1 MADRPQS
8 ESLLPGPS
16 EPAEPQPA
24 AGADVAPATAFVDI
38 ALPLP
43 VGQTFT
49 YHLTPYQQQRVQ
61 PGARV
66 RVPVGRRR
74 MTGYVVATR
83 AAAPEGFATR
93 AIENLV
99 DRDPVLPPELLELA
113 RFAADYYLTPL
124 GDVLAAMIPAEADSW
139 GDRRVRLTDQGA
151 LALHHE
157 ALGRDLQGLLLERGQ
172 MRISEIEEQLDD
184 PRIEAV
190 LVQAIEEGALAWD
203 EAGARGER
211 YAAAFELAPGDPDL
225 QRERAGRSAAGR
237 AVIDFLVAL
246 GRPALADEL
255 RQGVGCSAAV
265 LRRLTGLGILLRFSQ
280 PSRLGLDRHL
290 LAHANGSSAAPPLLE
305 LRGDQAS
312 AVTELERALASGK
325 FERFLLRGMTGS
337 GKTEV
342 YLRAAAAALAGGRS
356 VLLLV
361 PEIALVPAL
370 AAAARLR
377 FPKELAVLHSGL
389 GAAERQQEWARIRT
403 GEARLVVGPRS
414 ALFAPVTRLGLIV
427 VDEEQDLSYKQDSSP
442 RYQGRDLALMRA
454 KLAGAVA
461 VLVSATPSLET
472 RLAVVSGRMA
482 ALTLTERA
490 GNGALPEGILVDLRN
505 EPSVGVGGK
514 GRLPGDVQ
522 FSARLLAEIERALT
536 EGDQT
541 ILLRNRRGYAP
552 LLLCRACGEDFRC
565 DDCGLPRTY
574 HRKGGRGEQLIC
586 HYCDSRLAVPPRCP
600 RCRAETLEPIGSGTE
615 RIEEAVKERFPDAAV
630 DVLDR
635 DALSRGG
642 GPAAILERFQRG
654 ETQIL
659 VGTQMVSKG
668 HHFPRVAL
676 TGILS
681 ADSYLGFPDFR
692 AVEKTYALLT
702 QLAGRAGRGERP
714 GRMVIQTFLPD
725 HYAIRAA
732 LLQDDVAFA
741 EQEMR
746 FRRIFHYPPYT
757 RMVQLLL
764 RDANRE
770 RGLARLGEIAAR
782 IGRHPRA
789 EELRVTGPAT
799 APLERL
805 RGEWRLQLLVRSAQ
819 GGLLRQAIRE
829 ALGEKPHAGLA
840 VDVDPFHLL

>member
-1 MADRPQS
+1 MTP
-8 ESLLPGPS
+8 
-16 EPAEPQPA
+16 
-24 AGADVAPATAFVDI
+24 TAFVDI

-49 YHLTPYQQQRVQ
+49 YHLTPYQQARIR

-74 MTGYVVATR
+74 MTGYVVAAR
-83 AAAPEGFATR
+83 DAAPEGFATR
-93 AIENLV
+93 AIEALI
-99 DRDPVLPPELLELA
+99 DREPVLPGELLELA
-113 RFAADYYLTPL
+113 RFAADYYLAPL
-124 GDVLAAMIPAEADSW
+124 GDVLAAMIPAEADAW
-139 GDRRVRLTDQGA
+139 GDRRVRLTDRGA
-151 LALHHE
+151 LAVHRDP
-157 ALGRDLQGLLLERGQ
+157 LGLAVQGLLLERGQ
-172 MRISEIEEQLDD
+172 MRISEIEELLDD

-190 LVQAIEEGALAWD
+190 LVAALEEGGLAWD

-211 YAAAFELAPGDPDL
+211 YAAAFGLAPGDPQEL
-225 QRERAGRSAAGR
+225 RERAGRSPAGR
-237 AVIDFLVAL
+237 AVVDFLAAL
-246 GRPALADEL
+246 GRPALSDEL
-255 RQGVGCSAAV
+255 RQGAGCSAAV
-265 LRRLTGLGILLRFSQ
+265 LRRLAGLGILLRFSQ

-290 LAHANGSSAAPPLLE
+290 MPRAAAPAPIA
-305 LRGDQAS
+305 LRGDQTA
-312 AVTELERALASGK
+312 ALAAIEDALAAGS
-325 FERFLLRGMTGS
+325 FARFLLRGMTGS

-342 YLRAAAAALAGGRS
+342 YLRAAAAALAAGRS

-370 AAAARLR
+370 ATAARQR
-377 FPKELAVLHSGL
+377 FPEELAVLHSGL

-414 ALFAPVTRLGLIV
+414 ALFAPLLNLGLIV

-461 VLVSATPSLET
+461 LLVSATPALET
-472 RLAVVSGRMA
+472 RLAVASGRMVG
-482 ALTLTERA
+482 LGLTERA

-505 EPSVGVGGK
+505 EPVV
-514 GRLPGDVQ
+514 RLPGDVQ
-522 FSARLLAEIERALT
+522 FSARLLAEIERALA

-565 DDCGLPRTY
+565 ADCGLPRTY

-586 HYCDSRLAVPPRCP
+586 HYCDSHLAVPARCP
-600 RCRAETLEPIGSGTE
+600 TCRAETLEAIGAGTE

-714 GRMVIQTFLPD
+714 GRMVIQTFLPE
-725 HYAIRAA
+725 HYAIQAA
-732 LLQDDVAFA
+732 LRQDDAAFA

-764 RDANRE
+764 RDRSRE
-770 RGLARLGEIAAR
+770 RGLERLTEIARRLA
-782 IGRHPRA
+782 RHPRA
-789 EELRVTGPAT
+789 GELRVTGPAT

-805 RGEWRLQLLVRSAQ
+805 RGEWRLQLLVRGAQ
-819 GGLLRQAIRE
+819 GSLVRQAIRE
-829 ALGEKPHAGLA
+829 ALGDKPHAGLA
-840 VDVDPFHLL
+840 IDVDPYHLL

>member
-1 MADRPQS
+1 MPAGPFS
-8 ESLLPGPS
+8 PG
-16 EPAEPQPA
+16 
-24 AGADVAPATAFVDI
+24 GALTPTAFVDI

-49 YHLTPYQQQRVQ
+49 YHLTPYQQARVQ

-83 AAAPEGFATR
+83 SIAPEGFETR
-93 AIENLV
+93 AIEALI
-99 DRDPVLPPELLELA
+99 DREPVLPPELLELA

-139 GDRRVRLTDQGA
+139 GDRRVRLTDRGA
-151 LALHHE
+151 LAMH
-157 ALGRDLQGLLLERGQ
+157 RDPLAAAMQALLLERGQ
-172 MRISEIEEQLDD
+172 MRISEIEEHLDE
-184 PRIEAV
+184 PQIEAV
-190 LVQAIEEGALAWD
+190 LVAAIEDGGLAWD

-211 YAAAFELAPGDPDL
+211 YAAAFGLAPGDVGSL
-225 QRERAGRSAAGR
+225 RERAGRSPAGR
-237 AVIDFLVAL
+237 AVVDYLAAL
-246 GRPALADEL
+246 GRPALAEEL
-255 RQGVGCSAAV
+255 RQGVDCSAAV
-265 LRRLTGLGILLRFSQ
+265 LRRLAGLGILLRFSQ

-290 LAHANGSSAAPPLLE
+290 MPRVPSEGAPPEIE
-305 LRGDQAS
+305 LRADQQA
-312 AVTELERALASGK
+312 ALGTLERALAAGT

-342 YLRAAAAALAGGRS
+342 YLRAAAAALALGKS

-370 AAAARLR
+370 AAAARQR
-377 FPKELAVLHSGL
+377 FPRQLAVLHSGL

-414 ALFAPVTRLGLIV
+414 VLFAPVARLGLIV

-472 RLAVVSGRMA
+472 RHAVAAGRIA
-482 ALTLTERA
+482 ALGLTERA

-505 EPSVGVGGK
+505 EPRVK
-514 GRLPGDVQ
+514 LPGDVQ
-522 FSARLLAEIERALT
+522 FSERLLSEIERALA

-565 DDCGLPRTY
+565 ADCGLPRTY
-574 HRKGGRGEQLIC
+574 HRKGARGEQLIC
-586 HYCDSRLAVPPRCP
+586 HYCDSRLAVPAQCP
-600 RCRAETLEPIGSGTE
+600 VCRAETLEAIGAGTE
-615 RIEEAVKERFPDAAV
+615 RIEEAVKERFPGAAV

-668 HHFPRVAL
+668 HHFPGVAL

-732 LLQDDVAFA
+732 MLADDAAFA
-741 EQEMR
+741 EQELR

-764 RDANRE
+764 RDRSRE
-770 RGLARLGEIAAR
+770 RGLERLTEIAAR
-782 IGRHPRA
+782 LSRHPRA
-789 EELRVTGPAT
+789 GELRVTGPAT

-805 RGEWRLQLLVRSAQ
+805 RGEWRLQLLVRGAQ
-819 GGLLRQAIRE
+819 GGLVRQAIRE
-829 ALGEKPHAGLA
+829 ALGDKPHPGLA
-840 VDVDPFHLL
+840 VDVDPYHLL

>member
-1 MADRPQS
+1 MTDPQIP
-8 ESLLPGPS
+8 ELPV
-16 EPAEPQPA
+16 AAAAPA
-24 AGADVAPATAFVDI
+24 AAFVDI

-49 YHLTPYQQQRVQ
+49 YHLTLYQQERVK

-74 MTGYVVATR
+74 MIGYVVATR
-83 AAAPEGFATR
+83 AVAPEGFATR
-93 AIENLV
+93 AIEALV

-113 RFAADYYLTPL
+113 RFAADYYLCPL

-139 GDRRVRLTDQGA
+139 GDRRVRLTDRGA
-151 LALHHE
+151 MALPHHP
-157 ALGRDLQGLLLERGQ
+157 AWVCLQALLLERGQ
-172 MRISEIEEQLDD
+172 MRISEIEELLDD
-184 PRIEAV
+184 PQIEAV
-190 LVQAIEEGALAWD
+190 LVQALEEGNLAWD

-211 YAAAFELAPGDPDL
+211 YAAAFGLAPGPPDAL
-225 QRERAGRSAAGR
+225 RERAGRSAAGR

-265 LRRLTGLGILLRFSQ
+265 LRRLAGLGILLRFSQ
-280 PSRLGLDRHL
+280 PSRVALDRHL
-290 LAHANGSSAAPPLLE
+290 MAPAPLTHGSAAPAPIQ
-305 LRGDQAS
+305 LRDDQAG
-312 AVTELERALASGK
+312 ALAEIERALASGS

-342 YLRAAAAALAGGRS
+342 YLRAAATALAGGRS

-370 AAAARLR
+370 AAAARQR

-454 KLAGAVA
+454 KLSGAVA
-461 VLVSATPSLET
+461 VLVSATPALET
-472 RLAVVSGRMA
+472 RLAVASGRMA
-482 ALTLTERA
+482 ALSLTARA
-490 GNGALPEGILVDLRN
+490 GHGALPAGILVDLRT
-505 EPSVGVGGK
+505 EPVA
-514 GRLPGDVQ
+514 RLPGDVQ
-522 FSARLLAEIERALT
+522 FSARLLAEIERALA

-565 DDCGLPRTY
+565 SACGLPRTY
-574 HRKGGRGEQLIC
+574 HRKGGKGGRGEQLIC
-586 HYCDSRLAVPPRCP
+586 HYCDSRLAVPTCCP
-600 RCRAETLEPIGSGTE
+600 TCRGETLEAIGAGTE

-714 GRMVIQTFLPD
+714 GRMVIQTFLPE

-732 LLQDDVAFA
+732 LLQDDAAFA
-741 EQEMR
+741 EQELR

-770 RGLARLGEIAAR
+770 RGLARLTEIAAR
-782 IGRHPRA
+782 LARQPRA
-789 EELRVTGPAT
+789 AELRVTGPAT

-805 RGEWRLQLLVRSAQ
+805 RGEWRLQLLVRGAQ
-819 GGLLRQAIRE
+819 GGLVRQAVRE
-829 ALGEKPHAGLA
+829 ALGEKPHPGLA
-840 VDVDPFHLL
+840 VDVDPYHLL

>member
-1 MADRPQS
+1 MTP
-8 ESLLPGPS
+8 
-16 EPAEPQPA
+16 
-24 AGADVAPATAFVDI
+24 TAFVDI

-49 YHLTPYQQQRVQ
+49 YHLTPYQQERIR

-74 MTGYVVATR
+74 MTGYVVAAR
-83 AAAPEGFATR
+83 AEAPAGFETR
-93 AIENLV
+93 AIEALI
-99 DRDPVLPPELLELA
+99 DREPVLPEELLELA

-139 GDRRVRLTDQGA
+139 GDRRVRLTDRGA
-151 LALHHE
+151 LAVHHD
-157 ALGRDLQGLLLERGQ
+157 ALGRAMQGLLLERGQ
-172 MRISEIEEQLDD
+172 MRISEIEELLDD

-190 LVQAIEEGALAWD
+190 LVAAIDEGGLAWD

-211 YAAAFELAPGDPDL
+211 YAAAFELASGDPQAL
-225 QRERAGRSAAGR
+225 REKAGRSAAGR
-237 AVIDFLVAL
+237 AVVDFLAAL

-255 RQGVGCSAAV
+255 RQGVGCSTAV
-265 LRRLTGLGILLRFSQ
+265 LRRLAGLGILLRFSQ

-290 LAHANGSSAAPPLLE
+290 LALSPGSAAQPPLLE
-305 LRGDQAS
+305 LRADQAS
-312 AVTELERALASGK
+312 ALATLESALAAGT
-325 FERFLLRGMTGS
+325 FERFLLRGVTGS

-342 YLRAAAAALAGGRS
+342 YLRAAASALAGGRS

-370 AAAARLR
+370 AAAARQR
-377 FPKELAVLHSGL
+377 FPAELAVLHSGL

-414 ALFAPVTRLGLIV
+414 ALFAPVQHLGLIV

-472 RLAVVSGRMA
+472 RLAVTTGRIS
-482 ALTLTERA
+482 ALGLTERA

-505 EPSVGVGGK
+505 EPVV
-514 GRLPGDVQ
+514 RLPGDVQ
-522 FSARLLAEIERALT
+522 FSARLLAEIERALA

-565 DDCGLPRTY
+565 SACGLPRTY
-574 HRKGGRGEQLIC
+574 HRRGGKEDRGEQLIC
-586 HYCDSRLAVPPRCP
+586 HYCDSRLTVPARCP
-600 RCRAETLEPIGSGTE
+600 TCRAETLEAIGAGTE
-615 RIEEAVKERFPDAAV
+615 RIEEAVKERFPEAAV

-635 DALSRGG
+635 DALARGG

-714 GRMVIQTFLPD
+714 GRMVIQTFLPE

-732 LLQDDVAFA
+732 LAQDDAAFA

-764 RDANRE
+764 RDRSRE
-770 RGLARLGEIAAR
+770 RGLERLTEIAGR

-789 EELRVTGPAT
+789 GELRVTGPAT

-805 RGEWRLQLLVRSAQ
+805 RGEWRLQLLVRGAQ
-819 GGLLRQAIRE
+819 GGLVRQAIRE
-829 ALGEKPHAGLA
+829 ALGDKPHPGLA
-840 VDVDPFHLL
+840 VDVDPYHLL

>member
-1 MADRPQS
+1 MSRGGRSGTDPQP
-8 ESLLPGPS
+8 PGSS
-16 EPAEPQPA
+16 EPREP
-24 AGADVAPATAFVDI
+24 AFVEI

-43 VGQTFT
+43 VGQTYT
-49 YHLTPYQQQRVQ
+49 YHLTPYQQERVK

-66 RVPVGRRR
+66 RVPVGKRR
-74 MTGYVVATR
+74 MTGYVVA
-83 AAAPEGFATR
+83 AGVEAPAGVETR
-93 AIENLV
+93 AIDALI

-113 RFAADYYLTPL
+113 RFAADYYLTPV

-139 GDRRVRLTDQGA
+139 GDRRVRLTDRGA
-151 LALHHE
+151 LALHHVAGAR
-157 ALGRDLQGLLLERGQ
+157 ALQALLLERGQ
-172 MRISEIEEQLDD
+172 MRISEIEEELDD
-184 PRIEAV
+184 PQIEAL
-190 LVQAIEEGALAWD
+190 LVQEIAAGGLAWD

-211 YAAAFELAPGDPDL
+211 YAAAFGLAPGEPAAL
-225 QRERAGRSAAGR
+225 RERAGRSPAGR
-237 AVIDFLVAL
+237 AVVDFLVAL
-246 GRPALADEL
+246 GRPALAHEL
-255 RQGVGCSAAV
+255 RQGVGCSTAV
-265 LRRLTGLGILLRFSQ
+265 LSRLARLGILLRFSQ
-280 PSRLGLDRHL
+280 PSRLGLERHL
-290 LAHANGSSAAPPLLE
+290 LAGEAGAPPVLA
-305 LRGDQAS
+305 LRSDQQS
-312 AVTELERALASGK
+312 ALDAIERALSSAR
-325 FERFLLRGMTGS
+325 FERFLLRGITGS

-342 YLRAAAAALAGGRS
+342 YLRAAAAALAMGRS

-370 AAAARLR
+370 AAAARQR
-377 FPKELAVLHSGL
+377 FPHELAVLHSGL
-389 GAAERQQEWARIRT
+389 GAAERQQEWARVRS

-414 ALFAPVTRLGLIV
+414 ALFAPVSRLGLVV

-454 KLAGAVA
+454 KISGAVA

-472 RLAVVSGRMA
+472 RLAVESGRIA
-482 ALTLTERA
+482 PLTLTERA
-490 GNGALPEGILVDLRN
+490 GQGSLPEGILVDLRN
-505 EPSVGVGGK
+505 EPADRGEHR
-514 GRLPGDVQ
+514 GRLPGEVQ
-522 FSARLLAEIERALT
+522 FSARLIVEIERAVA

-541 ILLRNRRGYAP
+541 ILLRNRRGYSP

-565 DDCGLPRTY
+565 ADCGLPRTY
-574 HRKGGRGEQLIC
+574 HRRAGELVC
-586 HYCDSRLAVPPRCP
+586 HYCDSRLAAPALCP
-600 RCRAETLEPIGSGTE
+600 RCRGETLEAIGAGTE
-615 RIEEAVKERFPDAAV
+615 RIEEALHDLFPAVAV

-635 DALSRGG
+635 DAARRGG

-676 TGILS
+676 TGVLS

-714 GRMVIQTFLPD
+714 GRVVIQTFLPE

-732 LLQDDVAFA
+732 LHQDDATFA

-764 RDANRE
+764 RDRSRE
-770 RGLARLGEIAAR
+770 RGLTRLAEIAGR
-782 IGRHPRA
+782 IAHHPRSG
-789 EELRVTGPAT
+789 ELRVTGPAT

-805 RGEWRLQLLVRSAQ
+805 RGEWRLQLLVRGAQ
-819 GGLLRQAIRE
+819 GGVLRQVVRA

-840 VDVDPFHLL
+840 VDVDPYHLL

>member
-1 MADRPQS
+1 MTAPHDTDPF
-8 ESLLPGPS
+8 PP
-16 EPAEPQPA
+16 PAWA
-24 AGADVAPATAFVDI
+24 LAFVDI

-49 YHLTPYQQQRVQ
+49 YHLTPYQQLRVK

-74 MTGYVVATR
+74 MTGYVVAAR
-83 AAAPEGFATR
+83 AEAPAGFETR
-93 AIENLV
+93 AIEALI
-99 DRDPVLPPELLELA
+99 DREPVLPRELLELA
-113 RFAADYYLTPL
+113 RFTADYYLTPL

-139 GDRRVRLTDQGA
+139 GDRRVRLTDRGA
-151 LALHHE
+151 LALHHLPAAV
-157 ALGRDLQGLLLERGQ
+157 ALQALLLERGQ
-172 MRISEIEEQLDD
+172 MRIAEIEELLDD
-184 PRIEAV
+184 PQTEAV
-190 LVQAIEEGALAWD
+190 LVQAIADGVLTWD

-211 YAAAFELAPGDPDL
+211 YSAAFELAAGDPEML
-225 QRERAGRSAAGR
+225 SQRAGRSPAGR
-237 AVIDFLVAL
+237 AVVAYLSAL
-246 GRPALADEL
+246 GRPALAEEL
-255 RQGVGCSAAV
+255 RQGAGCSTAV
-265 LRRLTGLGILLRFSQ
+265 LRRLATLGILRRFSQ
-280 PSRLGLDRHL
+280 PNRLGLDRHL
-290 LAHANGSSAAPPLLE
+290 MVGSAGPPAVLALRDDQQSALAE
-305 LRGDQAS
+305 I
-312 AVTELERALASGK
+312 ERAIVSGV
-325 FERFLLRGMTGS
+325 FARFLLRGMTGS

-342 YLRAAAAALAGGRS
+342 YLRAAATALEQGRS

-370 AAAARLR
+370 AAAARQR

-389 GAAERQQEWARIRT
+389 GAAERQQEWARIHS

-414 ALFAPVTRLGLIV
+414 ALFAPVSRLGLIV

-454 KLAGAVA
+454 KISGAVA

-472 RLAVVSGRMA
+472 RLAVVSGRFA
-482 ALTLTERA
+482 PLTLTERA
-490 GNGALPEGILVDLRN
+490 GHGSLPEGILVDLRN
-505 EPSVGVGGK
+505 EPVV
-514 GRLPGDVQ
+514 RLPGDVQ
-522 FSARLLAEIERALT
+522 FSARLIAEIERALA

-541 ILLRNRRGYAP
+541 ILLRNRRGYSP

-565 DDCGLPRTY
+565 ADCGLPRTY
-574 HRKGGRGEQLIC
+574 HRRAGQLIC
-586 HYCDSRLAVPPRCP
+586 HYCDSRLSAPTRCP
-600 RCRAETLEPIGSGTE
+600 RCRTETLEAIGAGTE
-615 RIEEAVKERFPDAAV
+615 RIEEALHDRFPGAAV

-635 DALSRGG
+635 DAMHRGG

-668 HHFPRVAL
+668 HHFPGVAL

-714 GRMVIQTFLPD
+714 GRVVIQTFLPE

-732 LLQDDVAFA
+732 LLQDDAAFA

-764 RDANRE
+764 RDRSRD
-770 RGLARLGEIAAR
+770 RGLARLAEIAGR
-782 IGRHPRA
+782 ISRHPRA
-789 EELRVTGPAT
+789 GELRVTGPAT

-805 RGEWRLQLLVRSAQ
+805 RGEWRLQLLVRGAQ
-819 GGLLRQAIRE
+819 GAIVRQVVRE
-829 ALGEKPHAGLA
+829 ALGEKAPAGLA
-840 VDVDPFHLL
+840 VDVDPYHLL

>member
-1 MADRPQS
+1 VTDSPD
-8 ESLLPGPS
+8 PGP
-16 EPAEPQPA
+16 
-24 AGADVAPATAFVDI
+24 APDLHPLPSAFVDI

-43 VGQTFT
+43 VGQTLT
-49 YHLTPYQQQRVQ
+49 YHLTPYQLERVK

-74 MTGYVVATR
+74 MIGYVVAAR
-83 AAAPEGFATR
+83 AAAPAGFETR
-93 AIENLV
+93 AIEALI

-113 RFAADYYLTPL
+113 RFAADYYLAPL
-124 GDVLAAMIPAEADSW
+124 GDLLAAMIPAEADAW
-139 GDRRVRLTDQGA
+139 GDRRLRLTDRGA
-151 LALHHE
+151 MALHHRPAAA
-157 ALGRDLQGLLLERGQ
+157 ALQSLLLERGP
-172 MRISEIEEQLDD
+172 MRISEIEEELDD
-184 PRIEAV
+184 AQVEAL
-190 LVQAIEEGALAWD
+190 LVQVIAEGGLAWD

-211 YAAAFELAPGDPDL
+211 YTAAFELAPGHPDL
-225 QRERAGRSAAGR
+225 LRARSGRSPAGR
-237 AVIDFLVAL
+237 AVVDYLVAL

-255 RQGVGCSAAV
+255 RQGVGCSMAV
-265 LRRLTGLGILLRFSQ
+265 LRRLATLGVLLRFSQ
-280 PSRLGLDRHL
+280 PIRLGLDRHL
-290 LAHANGSSAAPPLLE
+290 MAGSASPPASIR
-305 LRGDQAS
+305 LRGDQQ
-312 AVTELERALASGK
+312 VALAEIEQAIAAGV
-325 FERFLLRGMTGS
+325 FTRFLLRGITGS

-342 YLRAAAAALAGGRS
+342 YLRAAAAALQRGRS

-370 AAAARLR
+370 AAAARQR

-389 GAAERQQEWARIRT
+389 AAAERQQEWARIQS

-442 RYQGRDLALMRA
+442 RYHGRDLALMRA
-454 KLAGAVA
+454 KISDAVA

-472 RLAVVSGRMA
+472 RLGVVSGKFA
-482 ALTLTERA
+482 PLTLTERA
-490 GNGALPEGILVDLRN
+490 GHGSLPEGILVDLRN
-505 EPSVGVGGK
+505 EPIV
-514 GRLPGDVQ
+514 RLPGDVQ
-522 FSARLLAEIERALT
+522 FSERLIAEIERALAA
-536 EGDQT
+536 GDQT
-541 ILLRNRRGYAP
+541 ILLRNRRGYSP

-565 DDCGLPRTY
+565 ADCGLPRTY
-574 HRKGGRGEQLIC
+574 HRREGELIC
-586 HYCDSRLAVPPRCP
+586 HYCGSRLATPTHCP
-600 RCRAETLEPIGSGTE
+600 RCRAETLEAIGAGTE
-615 RIEEAVKERFPDAAV
+615 RIEEALNARFPDAAV

-635 DALSRGG
+635 DALRRGGG
-642 GPAAILERFQRG
+642 GPAAILERFERG

-714 GRMVIQTFLPD
+714 GRVVIQTFLPE
-725 HYAIRAA
+725 HYAIQAA
-732 LLQDDVAFA
+732 LHQNDAAFA

-764 RDANRE
+764 RDRSRD
-770 RGLARLGEIAAR
+770 RGLARLTEIAGR
-782 IGRHPRA
+782 ISRHPRA
-789 EELRVTGPAT
+789 GELRVTGPAT

-819 GGLLRQAIRE
+819 GGVTRLVVRD
-829 ALGEKPHAGLA
+829 ALGEKSHPGLA
-840 VDVDPFHLL
+840 VDVDPYHLL

>member
-1 MADRPQS
+1 
-8 ESLLPGPS
+8 
-16 EPAEPQPA
+16 
-24 AGADVAPATAFVDI
+24 
-38 ALPLP
+38 
-43 VGQTFT
+43 
-49 YHLTPYQQQRVQ
+49 
-61 PGARV
+61 
-66 RVPVGRRR
+66 
-74 MTGYVVATR
+74 MTGYVVAAR
-83 AAAPEGFATR
+83 AAAPEGFSTR
-93 AIENLV
+93 AIEALI
-99 DRDPVLPPELLELA
+99 DREPVLPQELLELA
-113 RFAADYYLTPL
+113 RFAAEYYLTPL

-139 GDRRVRLTDQGA
+139 GDRRVRLTDRGA
-151 LALHHE
+151 LAVHHHAVGR
-157 ALGRDLQGLLLERGQ
+157 ALQALLLERGQ
-172 MRISEIEEQLDD
+172 MRISEIEEEIDD
-184 PRIEAV
+184 PQIEAV
-190 LVQAIEEGALAWD
+190 LVAAIEGGGLAWD

-211 YAAAFELAPGDPDL
+211 YAAAFELAPGEPQAL
-225 QRERAGRSAAGR
+225 RERAGRSAAGR

-255 RQGVGCSAAV
+255 RQGAGCSTAV

-290 LAHANGSSAAPPLLE
+290 LTLSPGSAQEPPLLA

-312 AVTELERALASGK
+312 ALATVEEALAKGA
-325 FERFLLRGMTGS
+325 FERFLLRGVTGS

-370 AAAARLR
+370 AAAARQR
-377 FPKELAVLHSGL
+377 FPAELAVLHSGL
-389 GAAERQQEWARIRT
+389 GAGERQQEWARIRT
-403 GEARLVVGPRS
+403 GEARVVVGPRS

-472 RLAVVSGRMA
+472 RLAVATGRIA
-482 ALTLTERA
+482 ALGLTERA
-490 GNGALPEGILVDLRN
+490 GNGALPEGILVDLRS
-505 EPSVGVGGK
+505 EPVV
-514 GRLPGDVQ
+514 RLPGDVQ
-522 FSARLLAEIERALT
+522 FSGRLLAEIERALA

-565 DDCGLPRTY
+565 AACGLPRTY

-600 RCRAETLEPIGSGTE
+600 TCRAETLEAIGAGTE

-702 QLAGRAGRGERP
+702 QLAGRAGRGARP
-714 GRMVIQTFLPD
+714 GRMVIQTFLPE

-732 LLQDDVAFA
+732 LQQDDAAFA

-764 RDANRE
+764 RDRSRE
-770 RGLARLGEIAAR
+770 RGLERLTEIAAR

-789 EELRVTGPAT
+789 AELRVTGPAT

-805 RGEWRLQLLVRSAQ
+805 RGEWRLQLLVRAAQ
-819 GGLLRQAIRE
+819 GGLVRQAIRE
-829 ALGEKPHAGLA
+829 ALGDRPHPGLA
-840 VDVDPFHLL
+840 VDVDPYHLL

>member
-1 MADRPQS
+1 MTP
-8 ESLLPGPS
+8 
-16 EPAEPQPA
+16 
-24 AGADVAPATAFVDI
+24 TAFVDI

-49 YHLTPYQQQRVQ
+49 YHLTPYQQARIR

-74 MTGYVVATR
+74 MTGYVVAAR
-83 AAAPEGFATR
+83 DAAPEGFATR
-93 AIENLV
+93 AIEALI
-99 DRDPVLPPELLELA
+99 DREPVLPGELLELA
-113 RFAADYYLTPL
+113 RFAADYYLAPL
-124 GDVLAAMIPAEADSW
+124 GDVLAAMIPAEADAW
-139 GDRRVRLTDQGA
+139 GDRRVRLTDRGA
-151 LALHHE
+151 LAVHRDP
-157 ALGRDLQGLLLERGQ
+157 LGLAVQGLLLERGQ
-172 MRISEIEEQLDD
+172 MRISEIEELLDD

-190 LVQAIEEGALAWD
+190 LVAALEEGGLAWD

-211 YAAAFELAPGDPDL
+211 YAAAFGLAPGDPQEL
-225 QRERAGRSAAGR
+225 RERAGRSPAGR
-237 AVIDFLVAL
+237 AVVDFLAAL
-246 GRPALADEL
+246 GRPALSDEL
-255 RQGVGCSAAV
+255 RQGAGCSAAV
-265 LRRLTGLGILLRFSQ
+265 LRRLAGLGILLRFSQ

-290 LAHANGSSAAPPLLE
+290 MPRAAAPAAIT
-305 LRGDQAS
+305 LRGDQTA
-312 AVTELERALASGK
+312 ALAAIEDALAAGS
-325 FERFLLRGMTGS
+325 FARFLLRGMTGS

-342 YLRAAAAALAGGRS
+342 YLRAAAAALAAGRS

-370 AAAARLR
+370 ATAARQR
-377 FPKELAVLHSGL
+377 FPEELAVLHSGL

-414 ALFAPVTRLGLIV
+414 ALFAPLLNLGLIV

-461 VLVSATPSLET
+461 LLVSATPALET
-472 RLAVVSGRMA
+472 RLAVASGRMVG
-482 ALTLTERA
+482 LGLTERA

-505 EPSVGVGGK
+505 EPVV
-514 GRLPGDVQ
+514 RLPGDVQ
-522 FSARLLAEIERALT
+522 FSARLLAEIERALA

-565 DDCGLPRTY
+565 ADCGLPRTY

-586 HYCDSRLAVPPRCP
+586 HYCDSHLAVPARCP
-600 RCRAETLEPIGSGTE
+600 TCRAETLEAIGAGTE

-714 GRMVIQTFLPD
+714 GRMVIQTFLPE
-725 HYAIRAA
+725 HYAIQAA
-732 LLQDDVAFA
+732 LRQDDAAFA

-764 RDANRE
+764 RDRSRE
-770 RGLARLGEIAAR
+770 RGLERLTEIARRLA
-782 IGRHPRA
+782 RHPRA
-789 EELRVTGPAT
+789 GELRVTGPAT

-805 RGEWRLQLLVRSAQ
+805 RGEWRLQLLVRGAQ
-819 GGLLRQAIRE
+819 GSLVRQAIRE
-829 ALGEKPHAGLA
+829 ALGDKPHAGLA
-840 VDVDPFHLL
+840 IDVDPYHLL

>member
-1 MADRPQS
+1 MTP
-8 ESLLPGPS
+8 
-16 EPAEPQPA
+16 
-24 AGADVAPATAFVDI
+24 TAFVDI

-43 VGQTFT
+43 VGQTYT
-49 YHLTPYQQQRVQ
+49 YHLTPYQQERLR

-74 MTGYVVATR
+74 MTGYVVASR
-83 AAAPEGFATR
+83 DSAPAGVATR
-93 AIENLV
+93 AIEALI
-99 DRDPVLPPELLELA
+99 DREPVLPGELLELA
-113 RFAADYYLTPL
+113 RFASDYYLTPL

-139 GDRRVRLTDQGA
+139 ADRRVRLTDRGA
-151 LALHHE
+151 LAVH
-157 ALGRDLQGLLLERGQ
+157 RDPLAQAVQALLLERGQ
-172 MRISEIEEQLDD
+172 LRISEIEELLDD

-190 LVQAIEEGALAWD
+190 LVAALEEGGLAWD

-211 YAAAFELAPGDPDL
+211 YSTAFGLAPGDPGEL
-225 QRERAGRSAAGR
+225 GARAGRSPAGR
-237 AVIDFLVAL
+237 AVVEFLTTL

-255 RQGVGCSAAV
+255 REGAGASAAV
-265 LRRLTGLGILLRFSQ
+265 LRRLAGLGILLRFSQ

-290 LAHANGSSAAPPLLE
+290 LPRDAPPE
-305 LRGDQAS
+305 PIALRGDQA
-312 AVTELERALASGK
+312 AALAAIESALAGGG
-325 FERFLLRGMTGS
+325 FARFLLRGVTGS

-342 YLRAAAAALAGGRS
+342 YLRAAGAALSAGRS

-370 AAAARLR
+370 ASAARLR
-377 FPKELAVLHSGL
+377 FPDELAVLHSGL
-389 GAAERQQEWARIRT
+389 GSAERQQEWARIRT

-414 ALFAPVTRLGLIV
+414 ALFAPVAHLGLIV

-461 VLVSATPSLET
+461 VLVSATPALET
-472 RLAVVSGRMA
+472 RLAVASGRMTG
-482 ALTLTERA
+482 LGLTERA

-505 EPSVGVGGK
+505 EPVVK
-514 GRLPGDVQ
+514 LPGDVQ
-522 FSARLLAEIERALT
+522 FSARLLDEIERALV

-541 ILLRNRRGYAP
+541 ILLRNRRGYSP

-565 DDCGLPRTY
+565 ADCGLPRTY

-586 HYCDSRLAVPPRCP
+586 HYCDSHLAVPSRCP
-600 RCRAETLEPIGSGTE
+600 TCRAETLEAIGAGTE
-615 RIEEAVKERFPDAAV
+615 RIEEAVKERFPGAAV

-732 LLQDDVAFA
+732 LLQDDAAFA

-764 RDANRE
+764 RDRSRE
-770 RGLARLGEIAAR
+770 RGLERLTEIARRLGRHAR
-782 IGRHPRA
+782 AG
-789 EELRVTGPAT
+789 ELRVTGPAT

-805 RGEWRLQLLVRSAQ
+805 RGEWRLQLLVRGAQ
-819 GGLLRQAIRE
+819 GGLVRQAIRE
-829 ALGEKPHAGLA
+829 ALGDKQHPGLA
-840 VDVDPFHLL
+840 VDVDPYHLL

>member
-1 MADRPQS
+1 MTP
-8 ESLLPGPS
+8 
-16 EPAEPQPA
+16 
-24 AGADVAPATAFVDI
+24 TAFVDI

-43 VGQTFT
+43 VGQTLT
-49 YHLTPYQQQRVQ
+49 YHLTPYQQARIR

-74 MTGYVVATR
+74 MTGYVVAARDT
-83 AAAPEGFATR
+83 APEGFATR
-93 AIENLV
+93 AIEALI
-99 DRDPVLPPELLELA
+99 DREPVLPGELLELA
-113 RFAADYYLTPL
+113 RFAADYYLAPL
-124 GDVLAAMIPAEADSW
+124 GDVLAAMIPAEADAW
-139 GDRRVRLTDQGA
+139 GDRRVRLTDRGA
-151 LALHHE
+151 LAVHYDPL
-157 ALGRDLQGLLLERGQ
+157 AQATQALLLERGQ
-172 MRISEIEEQLDD
+172 LRISEIEELLDD

-190 LVQAIEEGALAWD
+190 LVAALEEGGLAWD

-211 YAAAFELAPGDPDL
+211 YAAAFGLAPGEPEELRD
-225 QRERAGRSAAGR
+225 RAGRSPAGR
-237 AVIDFLVAL
+237 AVVDFLAAL

-255 RQGVGCSAAV
+255 RQGAGCSAAV
-265 LRRLTGLGILLRFSQ
+265 LRRLASLGILLRFSQ

-290 LAHANGSSAAPPLLE
+290 MPRAAAPAPIA
-305 LRGDQAS
+305 LRSDQA
-312 AVTELERALASGK
+312 AALGAIEEALAAGG
-325 FERFLLRGMTGS
+325 FARFLLRGMTGS

-342 YLRAAAAALAGGRS
+342 YLRAAAAALAAGRS

-370 AAAARLR
+370 ASAARQR
-377 FPKELAVLHSGL
+377 FPEELAVLHSGL

-414 ALFAPVTRLGLIV
+414 ALFAPVANLGLIV
-427 VDEEQDLSYKQDSSP
+427 VDEEQDLSYKQDASP

-461 VLVSATPSLET
+461 LLVSATPALET
-472 RLAVVSGRMA
+472 RLAVASGRMVG
-482 ALTLTERA
+482 LGLTERA
-490 GNGALPEGILVDLRN
+490 GFGALPEGILVDLRN
-505 EPSVGVGGK
+505 EPVV
-514 GRLPGDVQ
+514 RLPGDVQ
-522 FSARLLAEIERALT
+522 FSARLLAEIERALA

-565 DDCGLPRTY
+565 ADCGLPRTY

-586 HYCDSRLAVPPRCP
+586 HYCDSHLAVPLRCP
-600 RCRAETLEPIGSGTE
+600 TCRAETLEAIGAGTE
-615 RIEEAVKERFPDAAV
+615 RIEEAVKERFPGAAV

-714 GRMVIQTFLPD
+714 GRMVIQTYLPE
-725 HYAIRAA
+725 HYAIQAA
-732 LLQDDVAFA
+732 LRQDDAAFA

-764 RDANRE
+764 RDSSRD
-770 RGLARLGEIAAR
+770 RGLERLTEIARHLA
-782 IGRHPRA
+782 RHPRA
-789 EELRVTGPAT
+789 GELRVTGPAT

-805 RGEWRLQLLVRSAQ
+805 RGEWRLQLLVRGAHGSVV
-819 GGLLRQAIRE
+819 RQAIRD
-829 ALGEKPHAGLA
+829 ALGDKPHAGLA
-840 VDVDPFHLL
+840 IDVDPYHLL

>member
-1 MADRPQS
+1 MAFPHDS
-8 ESLLPGPS
+8 ESPRLS
-16 EPAEPQPA
+16 EPAEPAQPA
-24 AGADVAPATAFVDI
+24 APAAPAEPEALAAPAPTAFVDI

-43 VGQTFT
+43 VGLTFT
-49 YHLTPYQQQRVQ
+49 YHLTPYQQERVK

-74 MTGYVVATR
+74 MIGYVVGTR
-83 AAAPEGFATR
+83 TSAPEGFATR
-93 AIENLV
+93 AIEALV

-139 GDRRVRLTDQGA
+139 GDRRVRLTDRGA
-151 LALHHE
+151 MALHHQPAGA
-157 ALGRDLQGLLLERGQ
+157 ALQALLLERGQ
-172 MRISEIEEQLDD
+172 MRISEIEEVLDD
-184 PRIEAV
+184 PQIEAI
-190 LVQAIEEGALAWD
+190 LVQAIEEGGIAWD

-211 YAAAFELAPGDPDL
+211 YAAAFELAPGDPDSL
-225 QRERAGRSAAGR
+225 RERAGRSPAGR

-246 GRPALADEL
+246 GRPALAEEL

-265 LRRLTGLGILLRFSQ
+265 LRRLAGLGILRRFSQ

-290 LAHANGSSAAPPLLE
+290 LPLTAGTALPPE
-305 LRGDQAS
+305 IRLRGDQES
-312 AVTELERALASGK
+312 ALAEIERAIAGGI
-325 FERFLLRGMTGS
+325 FERFLLRGVTGS

-342 YLRAAAAALAGGRS
+342 YLRAAAAALACGRS

-370 AAAARLR
+370 AAAARER
-377 FPKELAVLHSGL
+377 FPHELAVLHSGL
-389 GAAERQQEWARIRT
+389 GAAERQQEWARVRT

-414 ALFAPVTRLGLIV
+414 ALFAPVSRLGLIV

-461 VLVSATPSLET
+461 VLVSATPSS
-472 RLAVVSGRMA
+472 RPAWRSSPV
-482 ALTLTERA
+482 ALRPCTLSQRA
-490 GNGALPEGILVDLRN
+490 GNGALPEGILVDLRH
-505 EPSVGVGGK
+505 EPSVGMGGRT
-514 GRLPGDVQ
+514 RLPGDVQ
-522 FSARLLAEIERALT
+522 FSERLIAEIERALA

-565 DDCGLPRTY
+565 ADCGLPRTY

-586 HYCDSRLAVPPRCP
+586 HYCDSRLAVPARCP
-600 RCRAETLEPIGSGTE
+600 VCRAETLEAIGAGTE
-615 RIEEAVKERFPDAAV
+615 RIEEAVQQRFPDAAV

-635 DALSRGG
+635 DALHRGG

-676 TGILS
+676 DRHPLRRQLPRLPRLS
-681 ADSYLGFPDFR
+681 RGGEDLRPADPTRR
-692 AVEKTYALLT
+692 A
-702 QLAGRAGRGERP
+702 RRP
-714 GRMVIQTFLPD
+714 GR
-725 HYAIRAA
+725 AA
-732 LLQDDVAFA
+732 
-741 EQEMR
+741 
-746 FRRIFHYPPYT
+746 
-757 RMVQLLL
+757 
-764 RDANRE
+764 
-770 RGLARLGEIAAR
+770 
-782 IGRHPRA
+782 
-789 EELRVTGPAT
+789 GP
-799 APLERL
+799 
-805 RGEWRLQLLVRSAQ
+805 
-819 GGLLRQAIRE
+819 
-829 ALGEKPHAGLA
+829 
-840 VDVDPFHLL
+840 

>member
-1 MADRPQS
+1 VAER
-8 ESLLPGPS
+8 
-16 EPAEPQPA
+16 EPAPA
-24 AGADVAPATAFVDI
+24 SPATAFVDI

-49 YHLTPYQQQRVQ
+49 YHLTLYQQQRVK

-66 RVPVGRRR
+66 RVPVGKRR

-83 AAAPEGFATR
+83 AEPPAGFETR
-93 AIENLV
+93 AIEALI
-99 DRDPVLPPELLELA
+99 DRDPVLPPDLLDLA
-113 RFAADYYLTPL
+113 RFAADYYLAPL
-124 GDVLAAMIPAEADSW
+124 GDVLAAMIPAEADAW
-139 GDRRVRLTDQGA
+139 GDRRVRLTDRGA
-151 LALHHE
+151 MAMRREPLA
-157 ALGRDLQGLLLERGQ
+157 AAVQALLLEQGQ
-172 MRISEIEEQLDD
+172 LRISEIEERLDD
-184 PRIEAV
+184 PGIEAV
-190 LVQAIEEGALAWD
+190 LVAAIAEGSLAWD

-211 YAAAFELAPGDPDL
+211 YEAAFELSPGEPGEL
-225 QRERAGRSAAGR
+225 RARAGRSAAGR
-237 AVIDFLVAL
+237 AVIDYLAAL

-255 RQGVGCSAAV
+255 REGAGCSAAV
-265 LRRLTGLGILLRFSQ
+265 LRRLATLGILRRFSQ
-280 PSRLGLDRHL
+280 PRRLALDRHL
-290 LAHANGSSAAPPLLE
+290 LAGGPGRTGSGGATDSRFAKPAFALRPDQQAALDGIE
-305 LRGDQAS
+305 G
-312 AVTELERALASGK
+312 ALAAGE
-325 FERFLLRGMTGS
+325 FGRFLLRGMTGS

-370 AAAARLR
+370 AAAARER
-377 FPKELAVLHSGL
+377 FPEELAVLHSGL
-389 GAAERQQEWARIRT
+389 GAGERAQEWARIKT

-414 ALFAPVTRLGLIV
+414 ALFAPVTRLGLVV

-472 RLAVVSGRMA
+472 RLAVTSGRMTP
-482 ALTLTERA
+482 LTLTERA
-490 GNGALPEGILVDLRN
+490 GQGALPEGILVDLRN
-505 EPSVGVGGK
+505 EAVV
-514 GRLPGDVQ
+514 RLPGDVQ
-522 FSARLLAEIERALT
+522 FSERLIAEIERALAD
-536 EGDQT
+536 GDQT
-541 ILLRNRRGYAP
+541 ILLRNRRGYSP

-565 DDCGLPRTY
+565 ADCGLPRTY
-574 HRKGGRGEQLIC
+574 HRKSAQGGRGEELIC
-586 HYCDSRLAVPPRCP
+586 HYCDSRLAAPPRCP
-600 RCRAETLEPIGSGTE
+600 VCRAETLEAIGAGTE
-615 RIEEAVKERFPDAAV
+615 RIEEALVARFPGAAV

-635 DALSRGG
+635 DALRRGG
-642 GPAAILERFQRG
+642 GPAAILERFERG

-702 QLAGRAGRGERP
+702 QLGGRAGRGERP
-714 GRMVIQTFLPD
+714 GRVVIQTFLPE

-732 LLQDDVAFA
+732 LLQDDAAFA

-764 RDANRE
+764 RDKSRE
-770 RGLARLGEIAAR
+770 RGLARLSEIAGR
-782 IGRHPRA
+782 ISHHRHSG
-789 EELRVTGPAT
+789 ELRVTGPAT

-805 RGEWRLQLLVRSAQ
+805 RGEWRLQLLVRGAR
-819 GGLLRQAIRE
+819 GGVVRQVVRE
-829 ALGEKPHAGLA
+829 ALGEKPLPGLA
-840 VDVDPFHLL
+840 VDVDPYHLL

>member
-1 MADRPQS
+1 LTP
-8 ESLLPGPS
+8 
-16 EPAEPQPA
+16 
-24 AGADVAPATAFVDI
+24 TAFVDI

-49 YHLTPYQQQRVQ
+49 YHLTPYQQERIR

-83 AAAPEGFATR
+83 EAAPEGFATR
-93 AIENLV
+93 AIEALI
-99 DRDPVLPPELLELA
+99 DREPVLPGELLELA
-113 RFAADYYLTPL
+113 RFAADYYLAPL

-139 GDRRVRLTDQGA
+139 GDRRVRLTDRGA
-151 LALHHE
+151 LAVHHDP
-157 ALGRDLQGLLLERGQ
+157 LGQAMQALLLERGQ
-172 MRISEIEEQLDD
+172 LRISEIEELLDD

-190 LVQAIEEGALAWD
+190 LVAAIEEGGLAWD

-211 YAAAFELAPGDPDL
+211 YIAAFGLAPGDPQAL
-225 QRERAGRSAAGR
+225 RERAGRSPAGR
-237 AVIDFLVAL
+237 AVVDFLAAL

-255 RQGVGCSAAV
+255 RQGTGCSTAV
-265 LRRLTGLGILLRFSQ
+265 LRRLAGLGILLRFSQ
-280 PSRLGLDRHL
+280 PNRLGLDRHL
-290 LAHANGSSAAPPLLE
+290 MPRDAAPEPIA
-305 LRGDQAS
+305 LRGDQA
-312 AVTELERALASGK
+312 AALTEIENALAAGS
-325 FERFLLRGMTGS
+325 FARFLLRGVTGS

-342 YLRAAAAALAGGRS
+342 YLRAAAAALAAGRS

-370 AAAARLR
+370 ATAARQR
-377 FPKELAVLHSGL
+377 FPDELAVLHSGL

-414 ALFAPVTRLGLIV
+414 ALFAPVANLGLIV

-461 VLVSATPSLET
+461 VLVSATPALET
-472 RLAVVSGRMA
+472 RLAVASGRMVG
-482 ALTLTERA
+482 LGLTERA

-505 EPSVGVGGK
+505 EPVVK
-514 GRLPGDVQ
+514 LPGDVH
-522 FSARLLAEIERALT
+522 FSERLLAEIERALA

-565 DDCGLPRTY
+565 ADCGLPRTY

-586 HYCDSRLAVPPRCP
+586 HYCDSHLAVPKHCP
-600 RCRAETLEPIGSGTE
+600 TCRAETLEAIGAGTE
-615 RIEEAVKERFPDAAV
+615 RIEEAVKERFPGAAV

-635 DALSRGG
+635 DALARGG

-714 GRMVIQTFLPD
+714 GRMVIQTFLPE

-732 LLQDDVAFA
+732 LLQDDAAFA

-764 RDANRE
+764 RDSSRE
-770 RGLARLGEIAAR
+770 RGLERLTEIAHR
-782 IGRHPRA
+782 LGRHPRA
-789 EELRVTGPAT
+789 GELRVTGPAT

-805 RGEWRLQLLVRSAQ
+805 RGEWRLQLLVRGAN
-819 GGLLRQAIRE
+819 GGLVRQAIRE
-829 ALGEKPHAGLA
+829 ALGDKPHPGLA
-840 VDVDPFHLL
+840 VDVDPYHLL